1 LVAKMT
7 DAFLGIGLICFSA
20 SLWIF
25 ARALRHKPVLPEA
38 TGPIITS
45 NQWARLRERAM
56 THKAAPP
63 RRGAQ
68 SPHGLLN

>member
-1 LVAKMT
+1 MT

-38 TGPIITS
+38 TGPIINS

-56 THKAAPP
+56 ADKVAAPP
-63 RRGAQ
+63 GGEA
-68 SPHGLLN
+68 LNRPTVY

>member
-1 LVAKMT
+1 MT

-56 THKAAPP
+56 AEKVAAPP
-63 RRGAQ
+63 PGGEAFNR
-68 SPHGLLN
+68 PTVY